1 MLLELRESVLNRLH
15 NHAECDHEA
24 LFQAFVAYEMPKPDY
39 REIHLMVGTMNNIT
53 QHAWSLETCPY

>member
-24 LFQAFVAYEMPKPDY
+24 LFQAFVSYEMPHTDY
-39 REIHLMVGTMNNIT
+39 RELMGMLDGMNKFT
-53 QHAWSLETCPY
+53 KQTWTLETCPY